1 MHYSY
6 EEIKALPYIKEGIPR
21 YPKLQEFDFER
32 DSMDILRRCEELFG
46 RKPKSRKR
54 EAGR

>member
-6 EEIKALPYIKEGIPR
+6 EEIKGFHYIKEGIPR